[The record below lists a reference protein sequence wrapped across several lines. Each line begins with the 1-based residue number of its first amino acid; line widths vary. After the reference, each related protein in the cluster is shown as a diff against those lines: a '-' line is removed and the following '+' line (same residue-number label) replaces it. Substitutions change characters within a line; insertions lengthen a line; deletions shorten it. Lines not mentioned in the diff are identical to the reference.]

1 MPRKVIVDKFIT
13 AVPGEWKF
21 NDQVAKRFDDHVRK
35 SIPLYEE
42 VQRMIVEMSEWFI
55 RDNATVYDIGFS
67 TGETIHLL
75 QKKHK
80 RKKNVKF
87 IGIENSSAMIS
98 IAKSKCNS
106 KNVEFINRDLR
117 DVEKFSNAD
126 LITSLYTIQ
135 FLPVRQREQLLKK
148 IYDGLCEGGAFI
160 MVEKIYA
167 ENSFLE
173 DMWLELY
180 WDFKK
185 RQGLTDK
192 MILQKARSLRGI
204 LSPLTL
210 TKNIELLNFAG
221 FTDIDVFMKWYNFA
235 GIIAFK
241 SKIKKQEAKK
251 LKAVPQ
257 KAKSR

>member
-1 MPRKVIVDKFIT
+1 MPKKIMVDKFIT
-13 AVPGEWKF
+13 AIPGEWKF
-21 NDQVAKRFDDHVRK
+21 DDQVAKRFDDHVRK

-42 VQRMIVEMSEWFI
+42 VQRMVVEMSEWFV
-55 RDNATVYDIGFS
+55 RDNATVYDIGVS
-67 TGETIHLL
+67 TGETLCLL

-87 IGIENSSAMIS
+87 IGIDNSSSMIS
-98 IAKSKCNS
+98 IAESKCNS
-106 KNVEFINRDLR
+106 KNAVFIKKDLE
-117 DVEKFSNAD
+117 DIEDFSNAD

-135 FLPVRQREQLLKK
+135 FLPLRERENLLRK
-148 IYDGLCEGGAFI
+148 IYDGLSDGGAFI
-160 MVEKIYA
+160 MVEKICA

-180 WDFKK
+180 WDFKR

-204 LSPLTL
+204 LFPLTL
-210 TKNIELLNFAG
+210 TKNIELLDLVG
-221 FTDIDVFMKWYNFA
+221 FTDIDVFIKWYNFA

-241 SKIKKQEAKK
+241 SKRKNQETKRIKTLPPKTK
-251 LKAVPQ
+251 
-257 KAKSR
+257 

>member
-1 MPRKVIVDKFIT
+1 MTKKVRVDKFIT

-21 NDQVAKRFDDHVRK
+21 DDQVAKRFDDHVRK

-42 VQRMIVEMSEWFI
+42 VQRMVVEMSEWFI
-55 RDNATVYDIGFS
+55 RDNSTVYDIGFS
-67 TGETIHLL
+67 TGETICLL
-75 QKKHK
+75 QKEHK

-87 IGIENSSAMIS
+87 IGIDNSSSMIS

-106 KNVEFINRDLR
+106 KNAVFIKKDLG
-117 DVEKFSNAD
+117 DIEKFSSAD

-135 FLPVRQREQLLKK
+135 FLPIRQREKLLRR
-148 IYDGLCEGGAFI
+148 IYDGLSEGGAFI
-160 MVEKIYA
+160 MVEKICA

-180 WDFKK
+180 WDFKR

-204 LSPLTL
+204 LFPLTL
-210 TKNIELLNFAG
+210 TKNIELLNLVG

-241 SKIKKQEAKK
+241 SKIKNQETKK
-251 LKAVPQ
+251 PKTVSQ
-257 KAKSR
+257 KIKLQ

>member
-1 MPRKVIVDKFIT
+1 MPKKVKVDKFIT

-21 NDQVAKRFDDHVRK
+21 DDQVAKSFDGHVRK

-42 VQRMIVEMSEWFI
+42 IQRMVVEMSEWFI
-55 RDNATVYDIGFS
+55 RDNSTVYDIGSS
-67 TGETIHLL
+67 TGETIYLL

-87 IGIENSSAMIS
+87 IGIENSSSMIP

-106 KNVEFINRDLR
+106 KNAVLINKDIRDI
-117 DVEKFSNAD
+117 EKFNSPD

-135 FLPVRQREQLLKK
+135 FLPIKHREKLLKK
-148 IYDGLCEGGAFI
+148 IYDCLSEGGAFI
-160 MVEKIYA
+160 MVEKIHA

-185 RQGLTDK
+185 SQGLTDK

-204 LSPLTL
+204 LFPLTL
-210 TKNIELLNFAG
+210 TKNIELLKLAG
-221 FTDIDVFMKWYNFA
+221 FTDIDVFIKWYNFA
-235 GIIAFK
+235 GIIALK
-241 SKIKKQEAKK
+241 SKIKNHETKK
-251 LKAVPQ
+251 LKTVSPKIRLQ
-257 KAKSR
+257 